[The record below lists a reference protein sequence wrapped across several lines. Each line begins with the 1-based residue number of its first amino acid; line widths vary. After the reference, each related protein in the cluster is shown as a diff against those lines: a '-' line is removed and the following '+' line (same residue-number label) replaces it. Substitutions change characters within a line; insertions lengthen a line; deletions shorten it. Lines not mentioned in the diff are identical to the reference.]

1 MARLVLLFVALFS
14 FTMLITCNQAS
25 APEIEEV
32 QVDGIGIV
40 EITHWYNGY
49 QAAFTPTLDTGLPS
63 LYMTEIEWL
72 KERDLFIDI
81 EIVSA
86 SYDIRPER
94 VAFMRDHLLPYGF
107 GQFGH
112 GHAHDHHD
120 RLTYDEA
127 YDSFRQNYL
136 SIKSYGFNPV
146 AYAYPYGAGRLIS
159 SRNALEDSGFLSG
172 RLNQTVFEGY
182 GPCIMANGESAPPDW
197 MRLPALRMESYDF
210 EQCGGDECINDP
222 EEFFSHLEP
231 CVEQGGWLLNTYHAI
246 GFDGETD
253 GRPVGWGFY
262 RRADFYEEMER
273 VAELRSEGK
282 LWLAQMEEATLYAR
296 QRHAAEYSMERIS
309 DSAFIIS
316 INDQKDRDV
325 FHMPLTL
332 RLSVEEDLL
341 GLDAVVYD
349 YEDTEITSFI
359 LEDGILLN
367 LVPLEEAYKLVIQ

>member
-1 MARLVLLFVALFS
+1 MKKYPIILLAFLCVLFLAK
-14 FTMLITCNQAS
+14 CD
-25 APEIEEV
+25 
-32 QVDGIGIV
+32 QVSSPGTDEV
-40 EITHWYNGY
+40 EIDGLGIQEVTHWYNGY
-49 QAAFTPTLDTGLPS
+49 QAAFTPTFDTGLPAQ
-63 LYMTEIEWL
+63 YETELNWL
-72 KERDLFIDI
+72 KERDLFIDL

-94 VAFMRDHLLPYGF
+94 VEFMRNELLAYGF

-120 RLTYDEA
+120 RFDYDEA

-159 SRNALEDSGFLSG
+159 TRNALEDAGFLSG
-172 RLNQTVFEGY
+172 RLNQTVFEDY

-210 EQCGGDECINDP
+210 EGCGGEECINDP
-222 EEFFSHLEP
+222 QEFFSHLEP

-262 RRADFYEEMER
+262 RRTDFYEEMER

-296 QRHAAEYSMERIS
+296 QRHAAEYSVERKGEKEFEIS
-309 DSAFIIS
+309 LKDG
-316 INDQKDRDV
+316 KDRDV

-332 RLSVEEDLL
+332 KLAVDEELL
-341 GLDAVVYD
+341 GSEARVYD
-349 YEDTEITSFI
+349 FDGNEISAFV
-359 LEDGILLN
+359 LENDVLLN
-367 LVPLEEAYKLVIQ
+367 LVPSEQRYRLIVE